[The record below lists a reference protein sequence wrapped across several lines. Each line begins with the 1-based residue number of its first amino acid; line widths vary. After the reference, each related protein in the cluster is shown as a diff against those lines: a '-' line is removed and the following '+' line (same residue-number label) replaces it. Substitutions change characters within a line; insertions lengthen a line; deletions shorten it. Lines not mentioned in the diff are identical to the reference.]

1 MKKRSV
7 ILLALVAMC
16 VCPKLQAVEFAY
28 DAGAEIVSSYMWRG
42 QYNGGLSFQPDV
54 ELGFDALDGMFQF
67 RAGAWASLG
76 ASDWKFQKGLAEN
89 ENGNPNTYFVPELDL
104 LVNFTMGG
112 LTFGVTHYYYFGG
125 SPFFNWGKF
134 DPINGSAGTSQ
145 TELSLSFDLGKKVEI
160 LPLTISWSTMVGGDD
175 LTESDK
181 VVESAD
187 GTPMLDEDGNEV
199 YALKRAFSSYV
210 EVRWDQP
217 LPFGLT
223 LSAALG
229 VSPWVS
235 PVYGDLTAFPDRTL
249 LIYGSNEILKVDAEL
264 LVEKMR
270 ETGKP
275 IRALEYQGMFHTFPL
290 FPIKEGFEALKEIVT
305 TLRIKN

>member
-235 PVYGDLTAFPDRTL
+235 PVYGNRKTALTNIFAKLNKEWEFDVCTIDLYAQGSINTNGINKTNAFISAAGDDKL
-249 LIYGSNEILKVDAEL
+249 
-264 LVEKMR
+264 
-270 ETGKP
+270 
-275 IRALEYQGMFHTFPL
+275 YQQKLNGCIGLGVWF
-290 FPIKEGFEALKEIVT
+290 
-305 TLRIKN
+305 

>member
-1 MKKRSV
+1 M
-7 ILLALVAMC
+7 ALVAMC

-235 PVYGDLTAFPDRTL
+235 PVYGNRKTALTNIFAKLNKEWEFDVCTIDLYAQGSINTNGINKTNAFIPAAGDDKL
-249 LIYGSNEILKVDAEL
+249 
-264 LVEKMR
+264 
-270 ETGKP
+270 
-275 IRALEYQGMFHTFPL
+275 YQQKLNGCIGLGVWF
-290 FPIKEGFEALKEIVT
+290 
-305 TLRIKN
+305 